1 MGTRLIKIVYDGE
14 HLYYKE
20 KRLKFEGQAQ
30 FSVLANMLE
39 MANTAHHK
47 NKYINLSIIPYSIKC
62 LDDGY
67 HLSWGDI
74 LSFGLGD
81 EVK

>member
-1 MGTRLIKIVYDGE
+1 MGARLIKIIYDGE

-39 MANTAHHK
+39 IANAANHK
-47 NKYINLSIIPYSIKC
+47 SRYINLSVIPYSIKC

-67 HLSWGDI
+67 HLSWNDI